1 MAFLVCHTL
10 PSMNLHFAFL
20 KKTPALF
27 LLGVLLSSDFL
38 PQTHAQSTTPN
49 QAKTPWDIIQFGGR
63 EYVSLDSLKKF
74 YNFPTLRRTGNDI
87 VLEGK
92 NLIFKLR
99 IGDQEAL
106 LNGVKFVCT
115 YPVIESGSKVGIS
128 RIDLTKLID
137 PVLRPSYIANAGN
150 FRTVV
155 IDAGHGGKDSGA
167 VNAYKTEKEYNLKV
181 AQELKNLLT
190 VKGFKVILTRSN
202 DTYLTLEER
211 VQIANALTDPAIFI
225 SIHFNSGGRS
235 AKGIETFTL
244 SPQGVAHYGSNVKS
258 SDFQLRN
265 GNLNDSANVAL
276 ATAVHGQVM
285 GRIGRSNTMDR
296 GIKRARYSVL
306 TGVKY
311 PAILVEGGFMSHPY
325 EARLI
330 ENPKYLSAVANGISD
345 AVTLYQKAVSHR
357 KPASS
362 PPPR

>member
-1 MAFLVCHTL
+1 MNRVLVL
-10 PSMNLHFAFL
+10 L
-20 KKTPALF
+20 KKSPTLC
-27 LLGVLLSSDFL
+27 LLGVLLSSELLDS
-38 PQTHAQSTTPN
+38 THAQTPTPA
-49 QAKTPWDIIQFGGR
+49 QTKVPWDIIQFGGR

-99 IGDQEAL
+99 VGDQEVF

-167 VNAYKTEKEYNLKV
+167 VNAYNTEKAYNLKV
-181 AQELKNLLT
+181 AKELKGLLQA
-190 VKGFKVILTRSN
+190 KGFKVIFTRSDDN
-202 DTYLTLEER
+202 YLTLEER
-211 VQIANALTDPAIFI
+211 VQIANALTEPAIFV

-244 SPQGVAHYGSNVKS
+244 SPQGVAHYGSDVKS

-285 GRIGRSNTMDR
+285 AKIGRNNTLDR

-306 TGVKY
+306 TGVKH

-330 ENPKYLSAVANGISD
+330 ENPKYLSAVASGISD
-345 AVTLYQKAVSHR
+345 AVTLYQKAVSYR
-357 KPASS
+357 KPA
-362 PPPR
+362 PTPAP